1 MDNSNMES
9 RVATLEERARAQGEL
24 NATLFSKLDSIA
36 AGVGRLETA
45 SAQAVARACPAPGK
59 CLELAKTGEMQE
71 KRIADL
77 EGRLE
82 VLETSAAE
90 KRGGWKVIAGVA
102 GAAGTL
108 GSGLAWVIQ
117 HFANHH

>member
-1 MDNSNMES
+1 MES

-24 NATLFSKLDSIA
+24 NHTLFSKLDSIA

-45 SAQAVARACPAPGK
+45 SALAVARACPSPGK
-59 CLELAKTGEMQE
+59 CLELAKAGDIQE
-71 KRIADL
+71 KKMVDL

-90 KRGGWKVIAGVA
+90 KRGGWKVIAAVA
-102 GAAGTL
+102 GSAGTI
-108 GSGLAWVIQ
+108 GAGIAWLIQ
-117 HFANHH
+117 HFSEHLQKL

>member
-1 MDNSNMES
+1 MES

-24 NATLFSKLDSIA
+24 NHTLFSKLDSIA

-45 SAQAVARACPAPGK
+45 SALAVARACPAPGK
-59 CLELAKTGEMQE
+59 CLELAKTGDIQE
-71 KRIADL
+71 KKMVDL

-90 KRGGWKVIAGVA
+90 KRGSWKVIAVVGSVA
-102 GAAGTL
+102 GSL
-108 GSGLAWVIQ
+108 GSGIVWLVKHFSEHIQ
-117 HFANHH
+117 KL